1 METLEESSG
10 RVTARPVKYLDFI
23 SVYEVA
29 AEERPTSIP
38 ESSLIS
44 EVEPGALSTGASHSL
59 EDVND
64 EPIPF
69 EVRVAAREAGVDTHA
84 AETIHPGRVSPPK
97 APKRRAQRD
106 GAAEKEETADAD
118 SDPQGRLPGI

>member
-10 RVTARPVKYLDFI
+10 RVTARPVKYLEFI

-29 AEERPTSIP
+29 AEERPTSIQD
-38 ESSLIS
+38 SSSVS
-44 EVEPGALSTGASHSL
+44 EAEPATSAGASHSL
-59 EDVND
+59 EDVDD

-69 EVRVAAREAGVDTHA
+69 EVRVAAREAGVGTHA
-84 AETIHPGRVSPPK
+84 TETIHPGRVSPMT